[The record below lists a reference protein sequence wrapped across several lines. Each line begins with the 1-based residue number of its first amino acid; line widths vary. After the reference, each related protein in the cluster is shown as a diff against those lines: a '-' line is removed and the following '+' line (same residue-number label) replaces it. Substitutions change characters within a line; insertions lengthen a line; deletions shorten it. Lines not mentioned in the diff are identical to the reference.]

1 MTILDQF
8 VKDLHATHQVFARA
22 YMTATPDHAD
32 KPQTEPVFFIIA
44 VPKGVTIG
52 PGLVHSM
59 GGDVVAS
66 IAEATRA

>member
-1 MTILDQF
+1 MTLLDQF
-8 VKDLHATHQVFARA
+8 VKDLHATHQLFARA
-22 YMTATPDHAD
+22 YMTATPEHG
-32 KPQTEPVFFIIA
+32 KTQTEPVFFIIG

-52 PGLVHSM
+52 PGLVHSI